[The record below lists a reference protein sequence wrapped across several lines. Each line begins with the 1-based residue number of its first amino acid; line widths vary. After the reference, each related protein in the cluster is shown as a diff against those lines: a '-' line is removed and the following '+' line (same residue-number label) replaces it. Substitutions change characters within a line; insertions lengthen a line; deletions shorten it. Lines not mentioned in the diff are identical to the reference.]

1 MTPYVDKNGARQLKA
16 RQRINRAHVHGCMG
30 RSPTNNRTT
39 RSSQKGQHGVKA
51 NFGFNVPS
59 FTKKGEEGRA
69 LFKIGDLRLSRKRA
83 ALLSKAPFR
92 GRHIDGYHPLPTS
105 NIGPTLIGR
114 ETSQALLEPSKL
126 KAPLVDISSA
136 S

>member
-1 MTPYVDKNGARQLKA
+1 MVAWEEAQ
-16 RQRINRAHVHGCMG
+16 Q
-30 RSPTNNRTT
+30 TT
-39 RSSQKGQHGVKA
+39 EPLDQAKRVNMEWKQILVSTL
-51 NFGFNVPS
+51 PS
-59 FTKKGEEGRA
+59 FTKKGDEGRA
-69 LFKIGDLRLSRKRA
+69 LFKIGDLRLSRKRV

-105 NIGPTLIGR
+105 NVGPTLIGR